1 MVEEDDRPKGYSS
14 IDRRK
19 VDSRGR
25 RRSPVTVPGKLDVSF
40 ADIAK
45 PIDTSLKYF
54 RAQID
59 HLPNPSGHSW
69 PRSGE
74 MRALLYGFVRST
86 EQLYRS
92 TIIVMH
98 DGAPR
103 QFVLAGGVLAR
114 ALIEGVG
121 NLFALLD
128 DPDHAPASFGRDD
141 FLNTY
146 LRIEFRKRRYGSDEA
161 KEVKILRGYGEYL
174 GLSVSEIEDPE
185 GKKASQAALRRW
197 PTPGK
202 LLKRR
207 QPPRLQGE
215 RRQVFR
221 ELCGF
226 WYGSLSALS
235 HHRVAALQM
244 AFYTEEQPDERTFL
258 MAKSAV
264 ATLAVVA
271 VLCVLSEVEVALSIP
286 GPPSLREAWALVRDV
301 DELTQAVYDY
311 RYQSLLDL
319 PPRVSPPAP
328 ASEG

>member
-1 MVEEDDRPKGYSS
+1 MGEEDDRPKGYSS
-14 IDRRK
+14 VDRRK

-45 PIDTSLKYF
+45 PIGTSFKSF

-59 HLPNPSGHSW
+59 HLPNPSGHMW

-74 MRALLYGFVRST
+74 TRALLYGFVRST

-92 TIIVMH
+92 TIIVM
-98 DGAPR
+98 DDRTPR

-114 ALIEGVG
+114 ALVEGVG

-128 DPDHAPASFGRDD
+128 DPDDAPALFGRDD

-146 LRIEFRKRRYGSDEA
+146 LRIEYRKRRYRSNEA
-161 KEVKILRGYGEYL
+161 REVKILRGYGEYL

-185 GKKASQAALRRW
+185 RKAALRRW

-215 RRQVFR
+215 RRQVFK

-244 AFYTEEQPDERTFL
+244 AFYTEEQPDEGTFL

-271 VLCVLSEVEVALSIP
+271 VLCVLSEVEVALNIP
-286 GPPSLREAWALVRDV
+286 NSPSLRAAWNLVRDL
-301 DELTQAVYDY
+301 DELTQAVYHL
-311 RYQSLLDL
+311 RYQSLLGL
-319 PPRVSPPAP
+319 PPRAAPPAP
-328 ASEG
+328 EPET